1 MNRSAQD
8 IDWSRS
14 AIYLSKES
22 SLGREEM
29 LRPNVVQIPAEALAL
44 ELGPQGH
51 PLGDVQLPLQL
62 SRLCGSDR
70 AGFNYPNCP
79 SSIVVTRRIDSE
91 FYKHFLN
98 FTVLA
103 TSSRKNPC
111 RRRKGESYF
120 KGSPMHKR
128 SLNATLNSAK
138 PDYKT

>member
-98 FTVLA
+98 FA
-103 TSSRKNPC
+103 SRFW
-111 RRRKGESYF
+111 RRAVERIPVGGEKES
-120 KGSPMHKR
+120 R
-128 SLNATLNSAK
+128 TLRDHRCIKEA
-138 PDYKT
+138 